1 MSHVHQVWPTP
12 SCKAQRKGEED
23 KAHRGRGGKTT
34 SRNGQAWSSPS
45 PEGSGKQGKWRKLVV
60 KSSGVPQRPSRL
72 KDLDDDDDETVC
84 EIILTDTVLVDFMF

>member
-1 MSHVHQVWPTP
+1 M
-12 SCKAQRKGEED
+12 
-23 KAHRGRGGKTT
+23 
-34 SRNGQAWSSPS
+34 
-45 PEGSGKQGKWRKLVV
+45 